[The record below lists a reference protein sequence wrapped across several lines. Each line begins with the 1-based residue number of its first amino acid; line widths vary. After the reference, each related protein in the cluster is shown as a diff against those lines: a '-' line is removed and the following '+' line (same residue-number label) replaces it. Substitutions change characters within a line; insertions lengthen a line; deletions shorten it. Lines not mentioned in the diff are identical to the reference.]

1 MAMAPPTNIFLLIL
15 HDGLTSPI
23 YISLCKHICLSLDMC
38 EDHYLCGIHHHHHL
52 SDHQSGFGRLNDI
65 QMLNIGL
72 VGCPTPHKKMGAK
85 NERDVQVGFF
95 FPEENNHPQ
104 RIKSTQMKVVGLY
117 SALTGNTLLP
127 SSAYHALGYWGL
139 RMSQGMEKPRERE
152 KGPSSQVD
160 ISQRT
165 RLQFIQFF

>member
-1 MAMAPPTNIFLLIL
+1 
-15 HDGLTSPI
+15 
-23 YISLCKHICLSLDMC
+23 MC

-85 NERDVQVGFF
+85 NERDVQVGSVFF
-95 FPEENNHPQ
+95 FLR
-104 RIKSTQMKVVGLY
+104 RIIIPSRELSPHKWKLDYIVLIQVILY
-117 SALTGNTLLP
+117 SLARPITPWVIGV
-127 SSAYHALGYWGL
+127 WGCL
-139 RMSQGMEKPRERE
+139 KAWKSLERGRERE

-165 RLQFIQFF
+165 MLQFIQFYSSNWTWISDQLIKTYVYVLIKTKLCALLS